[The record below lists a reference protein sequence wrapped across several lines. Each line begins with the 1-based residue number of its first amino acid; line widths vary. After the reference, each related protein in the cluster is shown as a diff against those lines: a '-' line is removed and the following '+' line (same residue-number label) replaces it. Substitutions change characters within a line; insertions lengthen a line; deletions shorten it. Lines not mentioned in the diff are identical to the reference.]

1 MALEDLRVYDREA
14 ALIDNLELS
23 MMPGLRLAYLTLAQE
38 SEYLEE
44 NPRINAV
51 LGTLRTCIAIF
62 ETIADSHDE
71 EREKK
76 EGKATATQEAPG

>member
-1 MALEDLRVYDREA
+1 MALRNVRIYDKEA

-23 MMPGLRLAYLTLAQE
+23 MMPGLRLAYLMLAQE

-44 NPRINAV
+44 NPRINNV
-51 LGTLRTCIAIF
+51 LGTLRSCIAIF
-62 ETIADSHDE
+62 ETIADSHED

-76 EGKATATQEAPG
+76 GDKAPASQDAPG

>member
-1 MALEDLRVYDREA
+1 MALENLRVYNKEA

-51 LGTLRTCIAIF
+51 LGTLRNCIAIF

-71 EREKK
+71 GQAKK
-76 EGKATATQEAPG
+76 RSAATASQDAPG